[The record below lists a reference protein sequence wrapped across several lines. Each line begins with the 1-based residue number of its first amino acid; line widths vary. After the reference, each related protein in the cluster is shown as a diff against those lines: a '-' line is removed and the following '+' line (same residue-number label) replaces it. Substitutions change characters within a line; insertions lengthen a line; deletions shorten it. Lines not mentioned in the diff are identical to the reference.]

1 MNNLNL
7 STRLRSNN
15 FDLIRLLA
23 AMQVAV
29 SHANGHLESELSIPL
44 LSYFPGVPIFF
55 LVSGFLICLSYPF
68 FVKYLLNKN
77 SDCIIFN
84 SFNLEDTWLK
94 FSPDC
99 ISRFIKV

>member
-15 FDLIRLLA
+15 FDFIRLLA

-55 LVSGFLICLSYPF
+55 LVSGFLISLSYERSGSISVYALNRVLTCTPYNGHGLCSLF
-68 FVKYLLNKN
+68 FKLR
-77 SDCIIFN
+77 
-84 SFNLEDTWLK
+84 W
-94 FSPDC
+94 
-99 ISRFIKV
+99 